1 MEITPL
7 NCDTNADFAGHEQVV
22 YGHDQRSGLRA
33 VVAIHSTALGP
44 SAGGCRRWSYTSE
57 NAAITDAL
65 RLSRGMSFKNALAG
79 LPFGGGKAVILAE
92 PGVPASAEEF
102 QAFGRFVQSLNGR
115 YITAEDVGVSTDN
128 MQQVSTQTRFVSGLP
143 QTGLNVGGD
152 PSPWTALGV
161 FLSIQKAL
169 GRTDMAGV
177 TVAVQGAGHVGMHLC
192 RLLHGAG
199 ATLKVADISE
209 LNVGQAVEEFGATKV
224 SVDDI
229 LSTSADVLAPCAMGG
244 VINSETVNALN
255 VAMVAGAA
263 NNQLA
268 TPADG
273 ESLQQRGIAFLP
285 DYVINAGGIIAVG
298 LEYLG
303 GATQQQLEERVGQIP
318 DRVERLMAKARE
330 EGVAPGVV
338 ADRTAQ
344 SLIGMG
350 AADSSSQVA

>member
-1 MEITPL
+1 MEIQQL
-7 NCDTNADFAGHEQVV
+7 KCDSSADFADHEQVV
-22 YGHDQRSGLRA
+22 YGHDKRSGLRA
-33 VVAIHSTALGP
+33 IIAVHSTALGP
-44 SAGGCRRWSYTSE
+44 SAGGCRRWCYASE

-92 PGVPASAEEF
+92 PGVPASAQEF
-102 QAFGRFVQSLNGR
+102 QAFGRFVQLLEGQ
-115 YITAEDVGVSTDN
+115 YITAEDVGVSTDD
-128 MQQVSTQTRFVSGLP
+128 MQQVSTQTGFVSGLP
-143 QTGLNVGGD
+143 QTGSAVGGD

-169 GRTDMAGV
+169 GRMDLAGV
-177 TVAVQGAGHVGMHLC
+177 TVAVQGVGHVGMHLC
-192 RLLHGAG
+192 RLLHDAG
-199 ATLKVADISE
+199 ATLKVADIHKP
-209 LNVGQAVEEFGATKV
+209 NVRQAVQEFAATEV

-244 VINSETVNALN
+244 VINAKTVDALD
-255 VAMVAGAA
+255 VTLIAGAA

-273 ESLQQRGIAFLP
+273 ENLRQRGIAFLP

-303 GATQQQLEERVGQIP
+303 GATQQQLQERIEQIP
-318 DRVERLMAKARE
+318 VRVEELMAKARD

-338 ADRTAQ
+338 ADRAAQ
-344 SLIGMG
+344 SLIN
-350 AADSSSQVA
+350 ANPTDAPSQVA